1 MAKRLG
7 ITRQSMSEMIANGR
21 IRKRSY
27 DVTKSGRYK
36 IDPVLAMEDISE
48 NSDSPPAPSSSK
60 KPDPSPAPDIPAAE
74 LQEPPEMQTATL
86 ASLAEMRRKKIA
98 VSIKKDLMEMR
109 IREGELVEKER
120 VFSALYDFG
129 QSIRQNL
136 QVIPNKV
143 VDDVMACRTRNEAH
157 RIIADAIDEA
167 LADLV
172 RAGELNFQKR

>member
-1 MAKRLG
+1 
-7 ITRQSMSEMIANGR
+7 MIAEGR
-21 IRKRSY
+21 IKERSY
-27 DVTKSGRYK
+27 SITKNGWYK
-36 IDPVLAMEDISE
+36 IDFALAMEDISA
-48 NSDSPPAPSSSK
+48 NSDISPSAVSSSK
-60 KPDPSPAPDIPAAE
+60 KPDPSPTPAPDIPAAG
-74 LQEPPEMQTATL
+74 LAEPPEMQTATL

-167 LADLV
+167 LADLA
-172 RAGELNFQKR
+172 RIGELNFQKR